1 MMISLS
7 IALASVCA
15 PGLVSGAPGS
25 AACSIYEEG
34 GEGPQEELVLATYD
48 LRTVL
53 PRTDAESWSQSM
65 MLPPAGRGVH
75 ELPAIGRDEE
85 LYENSS
91 ADVIM
96 KIISRALEDEFLE
109 RGRDLSLQDDQ
120 HLLLL
125 APRST
130 HDKVAGIVD
139 TLRGMA
145 SDSALLRVDI
155 LSSSSSGGA
164 LPGNNVVA
172 AGEVDRMIA
181 QAGSEVEHRSFE
193 IQLEAGR
200 TTRLDQR
207 KTINFLFDYDV
218 EIAQGSFVFD
228 PVVLQ
233 TREGLRLLMRA
244 APAGGGLALGCFL
257 QWSQVDEEENHPINL
272 VGMVSREEKGM
283 AVIDGPQVLQNPSVL
298 VHGFSVNTFLPE
310 GKALL
315 FASETVFA
323 GKIHRQVVALRHE
336 RGDLAPYVSHPIPG
350 TGRKLIAVNS
360 ELFRPPMLEV
370 FDGPYRPRRGDH
382 PLMTARMLAE
392 PSHFFLGWMRNFA
405 VWDRLGP
412 WVLIVTDR
420 SWDGDNEKKLEAL
433 VRGRQSSPTLTSLEV
448 RLQAVAGKLPVRC
461 SLPVRIGSQAG
472 LVVGRTRTVLFDLD
486 VEVAQFAGALDSV
499 MLSTF
504 DGIALDMSVL
514 PGNGNERVLVTDG
527 AAHLV
532 REPAE
537 EIHLQG
543 SLLGRL
549 ELPRYD
555 VLALNERRTL
565 LASDGASR
573 VTLGQAAENGLAL
586 DITVR

>member
-15 PGLVSGAPGS
+15 WGLAPGAPGS
-25 AACSIYEEG
+25 STVSLHEEG

-53 PRTDAESWSQSM
+53 PRVDARNWSQSM

-75 ELPAIGRDEE
+75 LLPSFGREGE
-85 LYENSS
+85 PYEDSS
-91 ADVIM
+91 ADVVM

-130 HDKVAGIVD
+130 HDKVAGVVGA
-139 TLRGMA
+139 LRGMA

-155 LSSSSSGGA
+155 LSSSSAGGA
-164 LPGNNVVA
+164 LPGNNVVPA
-172 AGEVDRMIA
+172 EEVDRMISR
-181 QAGSEVEHRSFE
+181 AGSDVEHRSFE
-193 IQLEAGR
+193 VQLEAGR
-200 TTRLDQR
+200 TTRLDQGEAIR
-207 KTINFLFDYDV
+207 FLFDYDV
-218 EIAQGSFVFD
+218 EIAQGSLVFD

-233 TREGLRLLMRA
+233 TRQGLRLLLRA

-257 QWSQVDEEENHPINL
+257 QWSQVDEEENHLIRL
-272 VGMVSREEKGM
+272 AGMVNREDKGM
-283 AVIDGPQVLQNPSVL
+283 AMIDGPQVLQNPSVL
-298 VHGFSVNTFLPE
+298 VHGFSANTFLPE

-315 FASETVFA
+315 FASETVLA
-323 GKIHRQVVALRHE
+323 GKTHRQVIALRHE
-336 RGDLAPYVSHPIPG
+336 RGGLAPYVSHPIPG
-350 TGRKLIAVNS
+350 TGRKLIAVNT
-360 ELFRPPMLEV
+360 ELFRHPVLEV
-370 FDGPYRPRRGDH
+370 FDGPYLPRPGDH

-433 VRGRQSSPTLTSLEV
+433 VRSQQVSPKLSSLDV
-448 RLQAVAGKLPVRC
+448 RLQTAGGDLPVRC
-461 SLPVRIGSQAG
+461 SLPVRLGSQAG
-472 LVVGRTRTVLFDLD
+472 LVVGRTRTVLSDLD
-486 VEVAQFAGALDSV
+486 VEVAQFAGALDAV

-527 AAHLV
+527 VAHLV
-532 REPAE
+532 RVPAE
-537 EIHLQG
+537 EINLQG
-543 SLLGRL
+543 SLLVRL

-555 VLALNERRTL
+555 MLELDERRTL
-565 LASDGASR
+565 RASDGASR
-573 VTLGQAAENGLAL
+573 VKLGQASTNGLVL
-586 DITVR
+586 DVTVR